1 MPCSLWEQGNFF
13 TLESIIIIEKSV
25 VRKSRAEREKRAV
38 IGRYKEAGISYF
50 GA

>member
-13 TLESIIIIEKSV
+13 TLESIIEKSV
-25 VRKSRAEREKRAV
+25 VRQSKAEREKRAV